1 MLQLMRDLVTDVA
14 DFMLGS
20 TCRSKSLR
28 PSARPSKAQIRVDP
42 SEQDITGSGFNCV
55 KFDPRKPARTIR
67 RNDGNLGMHG
77 AMRWDERRRSLFRSS
92 SGSGPSGRV
101 HFPRTIRGWDKAN
114 RKLRP
119 AFVHE
124 GDLRA
129 CAPADPRQMNLHPK
143 QLRNR
148 SRFESHR
155 EGWLDRLPAR
165 VRVRIRRVE
174 AVWID
179 RPCLTIRK
187 SHMGWKPTIDGKQR
201 QFSREE
207 AKTLQSFP
215 ESFSFSGNYYETWQ
229 RLGNS
234 VPPLFMMAISIY
246 VRQKILSGLISIQH
260 ASTRGG
266 QLF

>member
-1 MLQLMRDLVTDVA
+1 MCA
-14 DFMLGS
+14 
-20 TCRSKSLR
+20 
-28 PSARPSKAQIRVDP
+28 
-42 SEQDITGSGFNCV
+42 
-55 KFDPRKPARTIR
+55 
-67 RNDGNLGMHG
+67 
-77 AMRWDERRRSLFRSS
+77 
-92 SGSGPSGRV
+92 SGSS
-101 HFPRTIRGWDKAN
+101 AN
-114 RKLRP
+114 EP
-119 AFVHE
+119 APGSSYGTDH
-124 GDLRA
+124 D
-129 CAPADPRQMNLHPK
+129 
-143 QLRNR
+143 
-148 SRFESHR
+148 SRSHR